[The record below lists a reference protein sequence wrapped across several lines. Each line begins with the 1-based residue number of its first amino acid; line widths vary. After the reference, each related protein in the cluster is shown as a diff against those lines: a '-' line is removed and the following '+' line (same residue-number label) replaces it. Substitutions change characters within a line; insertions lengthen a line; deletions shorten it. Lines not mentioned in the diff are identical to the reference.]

1 MLIKAMREV
10 AQRVGAESEKSQGQN
25 PEGYLKD
32 KLKKKRKKKEDWE
45 WELKEEER
53 EEEEGGEEEKEEK
66 GQREEE
72 GEEEQKRMTSNKG
85 TRKEPETQGY
95 PGEHCFAGAKVRACF
110 KKEGTNAAQQPGT
123 VRTGHLARGGW
134 GGRGQG
140 HGHQPMK
147 GESRYQTNSW
157 EGHALQ
163 EVKLQIWGET
173 RASRGW

>member
-32 KLKKKRKKKEDWE
+32 KSKKKRKKKEDWE

-53 EEEEGGEEEKEEK
+53 EEEEGGEAEEEEGGQREEEEE

-72 GEEEQKRMTSNKG
+72 GAEEQRRVTSNKG

-110 KKEGTNAAQQPGT
+110 KKEGTKAGDECCPAA
-123 VRTGHLARGGW
+123 
-134 GGRGQG
+134 
-140 HGHQPMK
+140 
-147 GESRYQTNSW
+147 
-157 EGHALQ
+157 
-163 EVKLQIWGET
+163 
-173 RASRGW
+173 